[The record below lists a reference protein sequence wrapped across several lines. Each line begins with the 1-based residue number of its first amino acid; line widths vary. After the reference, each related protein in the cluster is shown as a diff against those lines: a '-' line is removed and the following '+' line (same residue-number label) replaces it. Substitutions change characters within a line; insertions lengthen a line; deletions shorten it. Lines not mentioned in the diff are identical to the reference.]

1 MVAAIRQIVTV
12 STAGTLEIKSPELS
26 PGTRAEVIVLLE
38 AAPAHHKSTERLAA
52 LDALQKSLSLT
63 TSVAAEWNEQLR
75 QSRSCFGRG
84 E

>member
-12 STAGTLEIKSPELS
+12 SAAGTLEIKSPELS
-26 PGTRAEVIVLLE
+26 PGARAEVIVLLE
-38 AAPAHHKSTERLAA
+38 AAPANIKRSELLAT

-63 TSVAAEWNEQLR
+63 TSAAAEWNAQSR